1 MSMQIIDNL
10 KIAPQ
15 RMRKDEMKFYEF
27 FECDYCESIC
37 QMPIEQYKSYSEDE
51 ILNAKYRCE
60 RCVKPL
66 EQKKRGRPP
75 QNKTQKSNSLRMD
88 GLRVNP
94 PIQPAVNQ
102 QVTTDFVN
110 KPLHYTSSK
119 IECIDAIMSAVQGL
133 DPEEAVHVANVMKY
147 VWRFKRKDGKRDLQ
161 KAEWYLQRLIELQG
175 E

>member
-1 MSMQIIDNL
+1 M
-10 KIAPQ
+10 
-15 RMRKDEMKFYEF
+15 
-27 FECDYCESIC
+27 
-37 QMPIEQYKSYSEDE
+37 
-51 ILNAKYRCE
+51 
-60 RCVKPL
+60 

-75 QNKTQKSNSLRMD
+75 QKKQTENTSPIKLD

-94 PIQPAVNQ
+94 PIQSAVNQ
-102 QVTTDFVN
+102 SLTTDFV
-110 KPLHYTSSK
+110 KSPPHYTSSK